1 MVVGWLV
8 FESADGEAGSRIANH
23 DGSVALVLG
32 HRVGLGT
39 KFVCLLSCFW
49 LKNET
54 KGVKLLVF
62 GATAGAA
69 GRTQ

>member
-23 DGSVALVLG
+23 DGWVALVLG

-39 KFVCLLSCFW
+39 KFVCLF
-49 LKNET
+49 
-54 KGVKLLVF
+54 VVLLFLVEK
-62 GATAGAA
+62 
-69 GRTQ
+69 RN